1 VYMARKRLKISDSD
15 VREAMTFALQKGA
28 MSIGDACK
36 AIRAMKGLSQEAFAS
51 SIGLSLKVIKEIESG
66 IANPKLSSLQRLAE
80 AADLKVVFAAPS
92 GVVRLGDLN
101 DRVSEKKSS
110 RERDFD
116 MVSGG
121 FSSSEKVNAVNS
133 LGIGSFSY
141 DLPEI
146 F

>member
-1 VYMARKRLKISDSD
+1 MARKRLKISDSD
-15 VREAMTFALQKGA
+15 VREAMAFALQKGA
-28 MSIGDACK
+28 MSIADACK

-66 IANPKLSSLQRLAE
+66 MANPRLSSLQRLAE
-80 AADLKVVFAAPS
+80 AAALKVVLAAPS

-101 DRVSEKKSS
+101 DRVSEKRSS

-116 MVSGG
+116 MVFGG

-133 LGIGSFSY
+133 LGIGNFSY

>member
-1 VYMARKRLKISDSD
+1 MARKRLKISDSD
-15 VREAMTFALQKGA
+15 VREAMAFALQQGA
-28 MSIGDACK
+28 MAIGDACK

-51 SIGLSLKVIKEIESG
+51 SVGLSLKVIKEIESG

-116 MVSGG
+116 IVSGG

-133 LGIGSFSY
+133 LGIGNFSY
-141 DLPEI
+141 DLPEV